1 VSRPI
6 PAEVTVDGRSHPVMG
21 AQLAVVRDG
30 RVLLQL
36 RPWPPGWELPGGHCE
51 AGEDPAATALREAEE
66 ETGLRVALGG
76 LVGVYSW
83 SGLRRVGDAVYWGT
97 VTGGRPRRSIE
108 SLRIRF
114 VSPSELP
121 ATVFP
126 WVRDRAAD
134 ALAVV
139 DGGPPV
145 HRVQPVHPRHVLF
158 FGLRWLA
165 TAVDRARSL
174 RRRLRRS

>member
-1 VSRPI
+1 
-6 PAEVTVDGRSHPVMG
+6 VTVGGTAHAVQG

-51 AGEDPAATALREAEE
+51 TGEDPALTALREAEE

-83 SGLRRVGDAVYWGT
+83 SGLRQVGDAVYWGR
-97 VTGGRPRRSIE
+97 VTGGHPRRSIE
-108 SLRIRF
+108 ALTTRF
-114 VSPSELP
+114 VFPSELP

-126 WVRDRAAD
+126 WIRDRVVD
-134 ALAVV
+134 ALAAA
-139 DGGPPV
+139 DGAAPV

-165 TAVDRARSL
+165 TLLDMARAL
-174 RRRLRRS
+174 RRRVGRRR

>member
-1 VSRPI
+1 
-6 PAEVTVDGRSHPVMG
+6 
-21 AQLAVVRDG
+21 
-30 RVLLQL
+30 VLLQL
-36 RPWPPGWELPGGHCE
+36 RPWPPGWELPGGHRE
-51 AGEDPAATALREAEE
+51 AGEDPALTALREAEE
-66 ETGLRVALGG
+66 ETGLSVALGG

-97 VTGGRPRRSIE
+97 ATGGRPRRSIE
-108 SLRIRF
+108 ALTTRF

-126 WVRDRAAD
+126 WFRDRVAD
-134 ALAVV
+134 ALAVAE
-139 DGGPPV
+139 GAPPV

-165 TAVDRARSL
+165 TLLDTVRAL
-174 RRRLRRS
+174 RRRVRRGG